1 MFESISG
8 SGAARIFSCPK
19 CKETIDASAEFCR
32 FCGAPVDAGAAEEAA
47 ELLARVNQACSD
59 AGFLKIMAIGVPVAF
74 VVSLL
79 PFVSLLGAL
88 SLTFLCFAVPGMAVR
103 WWVKFSGIQSNE
115 SDFRRARGIVIGISV
130 VSLILVIVGV
140 IELIGLFVL
149 TFGHPFGH

>member
-19 CKETIDASAEFCR
+19 CKETIDTSAEFCR
-32 FCGAPVDAGAAEEAA
+32 FCGAPIDVGAAEVAA
-47 ELLARVNQACSD
+47 ELMAHVNQACSD

-74 VVSLL
+74 VVSLI

-88 SLTFLCFAVPGMAVR
+88 ALTFLCFGVPAMVIR
-103 WWVKFSGIQSNE
+103 WWVKFSSIQSND

-130 VSLILVIVGV
+130 VSVFLFIVGV
-140 IELIGLFVL
+140 FQLIGLFVL
-149 TFGHPFGH
+149 TFGH